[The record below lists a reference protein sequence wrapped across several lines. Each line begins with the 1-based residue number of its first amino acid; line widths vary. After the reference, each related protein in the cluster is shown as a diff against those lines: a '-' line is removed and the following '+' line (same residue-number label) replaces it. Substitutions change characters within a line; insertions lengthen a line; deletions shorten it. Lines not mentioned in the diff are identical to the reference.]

1 MFTFKNKKT
10 FQFANNNNKFNISRF
25 ASLEIKEIFIFPNYI
40 IINVPGGRAY
50 IQNDH
55 ELVVECKKVKKRKK
69 NPGKNS
75 KTKVLTYL
83 ENNLFKS
90 VSC

>member
-50 IQNDH
+50 IQNDRSKRITLSPFIGWS
-55 ELVVECKKVKKRKK
+55 EVVEPAFDIVIYFSQYR
-69 NPGKNS
+69 
-75 KTKVLTYL
+75 TI
-83 ENNLFKS
+83 
-90 VSC
+90 